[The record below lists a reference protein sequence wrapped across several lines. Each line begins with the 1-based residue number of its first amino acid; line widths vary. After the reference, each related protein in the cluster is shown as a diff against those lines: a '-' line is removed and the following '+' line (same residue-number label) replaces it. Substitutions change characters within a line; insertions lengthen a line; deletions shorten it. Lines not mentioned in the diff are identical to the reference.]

1 MNQPSALPVDLAMQL
16 VRSTLENA
24 AAESVGVAVVVVDT
38 GGRVVSGARAD
49 GVGWV
54 NWEVAIRKAVAAAT
68 LGAPTHAV
76 RAMADEDPVLAA
88 AIDGVEQVLVVP
100 GGFPV
105 RAGDSTVGG
114 IGIAGG
120 HYTQDQQIG
129 EKALAAV
136 TAS

>member
-1 MNQPSALPVDLAMQL
+1 MNQSSALTVDLALQL
-16 VRSTLENA
+16 VRSTLEIA
-24 AAESVGVAVVVVDT
+24 AAETTGVAVVVVDS

-54 NWEVAIRKAVAAAT
+54 NWEVATRKAVAAAT

-76 RAMADEDPVLAA
+76 RAMASEDPVLAA
-88 AIDGVEQVLVVP
+88 AVDGVEQVLVVP

-105 RAGDSTVGG
+105 RAGDATVGG

-129 EKALAAV
+129 EKALAAA
-136 TAS
+136 ASS

>member
-1 MNQPSALPVDLAMQL
+1 MSQPSALPVSLAQQL
-16 VRSTLENA
+16 VTSALEVS
-24 AAESVGVAVVVVDT
+24 AAESTPIAVVVVDA
-38 GGRVVSGARAD
+38 GGRVVSGARGD

-54 NWEVAIRKAVAAAT
+54 NWEVATRKAVAAAT

-76 RAMADEDPVLAA
+76 RAMADSDPVLATA
-88 AIDGVEQVLVVP
+88 VDGVEHVLVVP

-105 RAGDSTVGG
+105 QVAGAVVGG

-129 EKALAAV
+129 EKALA
-136 TAS
+136 TADV